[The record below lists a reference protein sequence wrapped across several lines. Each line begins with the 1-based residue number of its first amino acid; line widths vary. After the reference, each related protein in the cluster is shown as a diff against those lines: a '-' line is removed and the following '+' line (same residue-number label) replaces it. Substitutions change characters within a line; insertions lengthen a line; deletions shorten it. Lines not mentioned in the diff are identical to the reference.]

1 MKKQASKKRPRIK
14 KPISKATGFNK
25 ESDNLPGYPHYPASE
40 DVMNTEKK
48 EAAIDI
54 ENPEHLLVNENRP
67 VENSSPDLV
76 EGTSADVT
84 KEDIENL
91 GDPNLAQDMGDDEDL
106 KHRIHP
112 VDMTA
117 EDLIVPGSELD
128 DAQEETGN
136 EDEENNFYSHGDV

>member
-14 KPISKATGFNK
+14 KVTGKKITFNK

-54 ENPEHLLVNENRP
+54 ENTEHLLVNENP
-67 VENSSPDLV
+67 SPENSSPDLV

-84 KEDIENL
+84 KEDLENL
-91 GDPNLAQDMGDDEDL
+91 GDPNLADR
-106 KHRIHP
+106 KS
-112 VDMTA
+112 V
-117 EDLIVPGSELD
+117 
-128 DAQEETGN
+128 
-136 EDEENNFYSHGDV
+136 